1 MRRATCSTLTA
12 AVAALA
18 ATAATAQP
26 SEPLWEIGGGAL
38 AVSQQAYPGS
48 DQQLRRGIA
57 LPYLLYRGETLRVDR
72 GGAGLRAVKQPAF
85 ELDIGAAGAFGARSD
100 DIEARRGMP
109 DLGTLV
115 EFGPRLTWHLDGGT
129 PAPGAGRWRIELPL
143 RGVFDLDDDLRH
155 RGLSFEPEL
164 QYARRSSGGWSYGAS
179 IGLVFADRRLARTF
193 YAVDDAFATAERP
206 AYEAHAGLL
215 ATRLGLTV
223 SRLLGPDWRLFGF
236 ARLDSV
242 AGAANRASPLV
253 RRSTGATLGVG
264 VAWTWLRS
272 ERAAAD

>member
-1 MRRATCSTLTA
+1 MRSTFTA
-12 AVAALA
+12 LAAALA
-18 ATAATAQP
+18 TTATAAAAQP
-26 SEPLWEIGGGAL
+26 AEPLWEIGGGAL
-38 AVSQQAYPGS
+38 AVSQQAYPGA
-48 DQQLRRGIA
+48 DQQVNRGLV

-100 DIEARRGMP
+100 DIDARRGMP

-143 RGVFDLDDDLRH
+143 RGVFDLGDDLRH
-155 RGLSFEPEL
+155 RGMSFEPEL
-164 QYARRSSGGWSYGAS
+164 QYARRSSGGWSYSAS
-179 IGLVFADRRLARTF
+179 AGLVFADRRLARTF
-193 YAVDDAFATAERP
+193 YAVDAVDATAERP
-206 AYEAHAGLL
+206 AYEARAGLL

-223 SRLLGPDWRLFGF
+223 SRLLSPDWRLFGF

-242 AGAANRASPLV
+242 AGAANRDSPLV
-253 RRSTGATLGVG
+253 RRTTGGSVGIG

-272 ERAAAD
+272 ERPAAD